1 MIKNLR
7 SSQHLYLRPF
17 VVKCKQHR
25 APIIT
30 TPQILS
36 SLSPTKIIET
46 VSKAY
51 LEPVQTLSSEV
62 DYYCSSES
70 ERLEDIFG
78 YSKLKLLTSELS
90 GNIKR
95 VQNILRRV
103 NKLMELNNRLHSSV
117 EVLIS
122 KTVNQMKELQ

>member
-17 VVKCKQHR
+17 VVKCKQQR

-36 SLSPTKIIET
+36 SPTKIIET
-46 VSKAY
+46 FKPY

-70 ERLEDIFG
+70 ECIEDIFG
-78 YSKLKLLTSELS
+78 YSQLRLLTAELS

-103 NKLMELNNRLHSSV
+103 NKLTELNNRLHSSV
-117 EVLIS
+117 EVIIS
-122 KTVNQMKELQ
+122 QTENQMKELQ